1 MSKHG
6 GSESLGL
13 EPAGLQSAPL
23 APGSSVILEAPV
35 SQEIRERQAR
45 KLNFERPRVALEVID
60 STVKRVPPSDLSESE
75 RADWE
80 KVEAR
85 QVEYITDLALKI
97 ADALIAKTGG
107 EL

>member
-35 SQEIRERQAR
+35 SQEIRERQVR
-45 KLNFERPRVALEVID
+45 KLNFERRRVALEVLP
-60 STVKRVPPSDLSESE
+60 TLLGVESNDAAGHVE
-75 RADWE
+75 RALE
-80 KVEAR
+80 VA
-85 QVEYITDLALKI
+85 DL
-97 ADALIAKTGG
+97 LIAKTGG

>member
-23 APGSSVILEAPV
+23 APGSNVILEAPV
-35 SQEIRERQAR
+35 SQEIRERQSR
-45 KLNFERPRVALEVID
+45 KLNFERRRVAIELLKGAKLLTLEDYATIRETGKMDAV
-60 STVKRVPPSDLSESE
+60 LGA
-75 RADWE
+75 AD
-80 KVEAR
+80 V
-85 QVEYITDLALKI
+85 
-97 ADALIAKTGG
+97 LIEKTGG